1 MAQNGGTRGAG
12 AEVAESGDPSSQTVK
27 PGVNPW
33 FIAAAVVLPAFME
46 VIDTSIASVCIPHI
60 AGSLSASNDEATWVL
75 TFYLLSN
82 AVVLPASAWFSLRF
96 GRKRFLMASIVI
108 FTMASFFCGAAT
120 SLIAILIARLVQGA
134 GGGALQPLSQAILTE
149 SFPPEKRGMAMG
161 LFGLGVVVAPVL
173 GPTLGGWLT
182 DTYSWR
188 WAFYINIPVGV
199 LALIMISRFIKD
211 PPYIEHAKV
220 GKLDSIGFGLL
231 AIWLGAMQIILDRGQ
246 EDDWFGAIWI
256 RWTFALMVVTFVA
269 FIVSQLKRDK
279 PLVDLTIFKNR
290 NFTVGCILIFLF
302 GAVIYGAVTLLP
314 LFYQT
319 MMDYPAT
326 WAGIAVS
333 PRGLGSIV
341 AMPLVGFLVS
351 KVDPRYLVSLG
362 FGVFGICSLVWGT
375 VTLQVSPWSML
386 LPIIIS
392 GFSLGLVFVPLSTTT
407 LGDLPTESIGN
418 GSGLFNLLRNVGGS
432 VGISLVNTILAR
444 HEQLHR
450 TELSRHMAPMLPNV
464 QNALNNFTQIFAT
477 QSGHADAQVQA
488 YGMLQ
493 DLLSQQARLWS
504 YVDDFRYMA
513 LACFCCVPVVW
524 GLKRVRGRAI
534 AAH

>member
-1 MAQNGGTRGAG
+1 MADDTGVSAPVEGEVSGGAYPLTRGI
-12 AEVAESGDPSSQTVK
+12 
-27 PGVNPW
+27 NPW
-33 FIAAAVVLPAFME
+33 LIALAVVLPAFME
-46 VIDTSIASVCIPHI
+46 VIDTSIAAVCIPYI
-60 AGSLSASNDEATWVL
+60 AGSVSASNDEATWVL

-82 AVVLPASAWFSLRF
+82 AVVLPASGWFSLRF
-96 GRKRFLMASIVI
+96 GRKRFLMASIII
-108 FTMASFFCGAAT
+108 FTTASFFCGAAN

-188 WAFYINIPVGV
+188 WAFYINIPVGI
-199 LALIMISRFIKD
+199 LALIMISRFIED
-211 PPYIEHAKV
+211 PPHIKKANA

-246 EDDWFGAIWI
+246 EDDWFGATWV
-256 RWTFALMVVTFVA
+256 RWAFAIMVICFVA
-269 FIVSQLKRDK
+269 FVIGQLKRDK

-290 NFTVGCILIFLF
+290 NFTVGCLLIFLF
-302 GAVIYGAVTLLP
+302 GAVIYGAVTILP

-319 MMDYPAT
+319 MMDYSAT
-326 WAGIAVS
+326 WAGLAVS
-333 PRGLGSIV
+333 PRGVGSII

-351 KVDPRYLVSLG
+351 KLDTRWLVSLG
-362 FGVFGICSLVWGT
+362 FAVFGVCSLVWGT
-375 VTLQVSPWSML
+375 ITLQVSPWSML

-407 LGDLPTESIGN
+407 LGDLPPESLGN

-450 TELSRHMAPMLPNV
+450 TELSRHLAPMLPTV
-464 QNALNNFTQIFAT
+464 QNALNSFTQALT
-477 QSGHADAQVQA
+477 SQSSSADAQVQA
-488 YGMLQ
+488 YGMLESV
-493 DLLSQQARLWS
+493 LSRQAALWS
-504 YVDDFRYMA
+504 YIDDFRYMA

-524 GLKRVRGRAI
+524 ALKRVRGRAI

>member
-1 MAQNGGTRGAG
+1 MANHDEATAVLDRRAENYDISAQNRM
-12 AEVAESGDPSSQTVK
+12 

-33 FIAAAVVLPAFME
+33 LIAAAVVLPAFME
-46 VIDTSIASVCIPHI
+46 VIDTSIASVCLPYI
-60 AGSLSASNDEATWVL
+60 AGSLSATNDEATWVL

-108 FTMASFFCGAAT
+108 FTLSSFFCGAAT
-120 SLIAILIARLVQGA
+120 SLLAILIARLVQGA

-161 LFGLGVVVAPVL
+161 LFGLGVVVAPVM

-182 DTYSWR
+182 DNFSWR

-211 PPYIEHAKV
+211 PPYIKNAKA
-220 GKLDSIGFGLL
+220 GRLDYIGFGLL
-231 AIWLGAMQIILDRGQ
+231 ALWLGILQIILDRGQ
-246 EDDWFGAIWI
+246 EDDWFGATWI
-256 RWTFALMVVTFVA
+256 RWAFFVLIVSFVA
-269 FIVSQLKRDK
+269 FIVWQLKQDK

-290 NFTVGCILIFLF
+290 NFTLGCVLIFLF
-302 GAVIYGAVTLLP
+302 GAVIYGAVTILP
-314 LFYQT
+314 LYYQT
-319 MMDYPAT
+319 MMDYSAT

-351 KVDPRYLVSLG
+351 KLDTRWLVSLG
-362 FGVFGICSLVWGT
+362 FAVFGVCSLVWGT
-375 VTLQVSPWSML
+375 ITLQISPWSML
-386 LPIIIS
+386 IPIIIS

-407 LGDLPTESIGN
+407 LGDLPGPSIGN

-432 VGISLVNTILAR
+432 VGISIVTTLLAR
-444 HEQLHR
+444 RQQLHQ
-450 TELSRHMAPMLPNV
+450 TELSQHLAPTLPTV
-464 QNALNNFTQIFAT
+464 QQALNSYTQTLTSQF
-477 QSGHADAQVQA
+477 GPADAHIKA

-493 DLLSQQARLWS
+493 NALTQQSSLWS
-504 YVDDFRYMA
+504 YVDVFRYMA

-524 GLKRVRGRAI
+524 GLKRVRRKAI